1 MVRHVVSVRDFTPE
15 FLQSL
20 FESAAAT
27 KRQHDGR
34 GRGARVRWTPHWD
47 TLRDRVMISLFYEAS
62 TRTRH
67 SFEAA
72 MARLGGQVITTE
84 NAAEFSSAI
93 KGESLEDSIKIESGY
108 GDVIVL
114 RHKEK
119 GAAAR
124 AAAVSEVP
132 IINAGD
138 GDGEHPTQALLDLF
152 TITENFPHRRDLRV
166 TFVGDLLKGR
176 TVHSLAYLA
185 ATLKGTSAAFASHV
199 NFVAPDAMQ
208 IPDESFSLVRGH
220 GLSVSRYDALTPRL
234 MENSDVIY
242 MTRTQAERHDTGLG
256 GDSYALSEDLAGWLD
271 PSAIILHPLP
281 RNSELPAE
289 IDRLPQ
295 ARYFE
300 QARNGLFVRMAVLLW
315 VFGAI
320 SERSGEISSSDLAV
334 AANSA

>member
-1 MVRHVVSVRDFTPE
+1 MLRHVVTVRDFTPG
-15 FLQSL
+15 FLDSVFQ
-20 FESAAAT
+20 SAAAS
-27 KRQHDGR
+27 KRQHAGR
-34 GRGARVRWTPHWD
+34 GRGARVRWSPHWNA
-47 TLRDRVMISLFYEAS
+47 LRDHVMISLFYEAS

-72 MARLGGQVITTE
+72 MARLGGTVVTTE

-93 KGESLEDSIKIESGY
+93 KGESLEDSIRIESGY

-124 AAAVSEVP
+124 AAAVSDVP
-132 IINAGD
+132 VINAGD

-152 TITENFPHRRDLRV
+152 TVAEQFPGRRDLRL

-185 ATLKGTSAAFASHV
+185 SVLEGTPAGFAGKV
-199 NFVAPDAMQ
+199 NFVAPGMMQ
-208 IPDESFSLVRGH
+208 IPDSVEGLVRDR
-220 GLSVSRYDALTPRL
+220 GLPCEKHDALSPAL
-234 MENSDVIY
+234 IAKSDVIY
-242 MTRTQAERHDTGLG
+242 MTRTQSERHAVAVG
-256 GDSYALSEDLAGWLD
+256 GGSYALTESLARSLAPD
-271 PSAIILHPLP
+271 AIVLHPLP
-281 RNSELPAE
+281 RNSELPEA

-315 VFGAI
+315 VFGELSPTAAPGGS
-320 SERSGEISSSDLAV
+320 SEERAY
-334 AANSA
+334 A

>member
-1 MVRHVVSVRDFTPE
+1 MLRHVVTVRDFTPS
-15 FLQSL
+15 FLDSV
-20 FESAAAT
+20 FRSAAAS
-27 KRQHDGR
+27 KRQHAGR
-34 GRGARVRWTPHWD
+34 GRGARVRWSPHWNA
-47 TLRDRVMISLFYEAS
+47 LRDHVMISLFYEAS

-72 MARLGGQVITTE
+72 MARLGGKVVTTE

-93 KGESLEDSIKIESGY
+93 KGETLEDSIRIESGY

-114 RHKEK
+114 RHTEK

-124 AAAVSEVP
+124 AAAVSDVP
-132 IINAGD
+132 VINAGD

-152 TITENFPHRRDLRV
+152 TIAERFPGRRDLRV

-185 ATLKGTSAAFASHV
+185 AMLEGTSAGFAGTV
-199 NFVAPDAMQ
+199 NFVAPEIMQ
-208 IPDESFSLVRGH
+208 IPETIQELVRDSGLPVVLH
-220 GLSVSRYDALTPRL
+220 DGLSPSLIAD
-234 MENSDVIY
+234 SDVVY
-242 MTRTQAERHDTGLG
+242 MTRTQSERHDVAGG
-256 GDSYALSEDLAGWLD
+256 GDSYALTEPLASALHED
-271 PSAIILHPLP
+271 AIVLHPMP
-281 RNSELPAE
+281 RNRELPEA

-315 VFGAI
+315 VFGELAPPTAAPGGVRE
-320 SERSGEISSSDLAV
+320 ERAY
-334 AANSA
+334 A

>member
-1 MVRHVVSVRDFTPE
+1 MLRHVVTVRDFTLG
-15 FLQSL
+15 FLDSVFQ
-20 FESAAAT
+20 SAAAS
-27 KRQHDGR
+27 KRQHAGR
-34 GRGARVRWTPHWD
+34 GRGARVRWSPHWNA
-47 TLRDRVMISLFYEAS
+47 LRDHVMISLFYEAS

-72 MARLGGQVITTE
+72 MARLGGTVVTTE

-93 KGESLEDSIKIESGY
+93 KGESLEDSIRIESGY

-124 AAAVSEVP
+124 AAAVSDVP
-132 IINAGD
+132 VINAGD

-152 TITENFPHRRDLRV
+152 TVAEQFPGRRDLRV

-185 ATLKGTSAAFASHV
+185 SVLEGTPAGFAGKV
-199 NFVAPDAMQ
+199 NFVAPGAMQ
-208 IPDESFSLVRGH
+208 IPESIERLVRDCGLPCEKH
-220 GLSVSRYDALTPRL
+220 DGLSPALIA
-234 MENSDVIY
+234 ESDVVY
-242 MTRTQAERHDTGLG
+242 MTRTQSERHDVAVG
-256 GDSYALSEDLAGWLD
+256 GDSYALTEQLAGSLAPD
-271 PSAIILHPLP
+271 AVVLHPLP
-281 RNSELPAE
+281 RNSELPEA

-315 VFGAI
+315 VFGELSPAAAPGG
-320 SERSGEISSSDLAV
+320 SSVERAH
-334 AANSA
+334 A

>member
-1 MVRHVVSVRDFTPE
+1 MLRHVVTVRDFTPS
-15 FLQSL
+15 FLESVFQ
-20 FESAAAT
+20 SAAAS
-27 KRQHDGR
+27 KRQHAGR
-34 GRGARVRWTPHWD
+34 GRGARVRWSPHWNA
-47 TLRDRVMISLFYEAS
+47 LRDHVMISLFYEAS

-72 MARLGGQVITTE
+72 MARLGGKVITTE

-93 KGESLEDSIKIESGY
+93 KGESLEDSIRIESGY

-124 AAAVSEVP
+124 AAAVSDVP
-132 IINAGD
+132 VINAGD

-152 TITENFPHRRDLRV
+152 TIAERFPGRRDLTV

-185 ATLKGTSAAFASHV
+185 AELEGTSSGFAGKI
-199 NFVAPDAMQ
+199 NFVAPEVMQ
-208 IPDESFSLVRGH
+208 IPESVEGPVLDC
-220 GLSVSRYDALTPRL
+220 GLPVARHDALSAAVVA
-234 MENSDVIY
+234 ESDVIY
-242 MTRTQAERHDTGLG
+242 MTRTQSERHDVAAG
-256 GDSYALSEDLAGWLD
+256 GGSYALTETLASSLRRD
-271 PSAIILHPLP
+271 AIVLHPLP
-281 RNSELPAE
+281 RNRELPEA

-300 QARNGLFVRMAVLLW
+300 QARNGLFVRMAILLW
-315 VFGAI
+315 VFGELVPPAAAPGPRNE
-320 SERSGEISSSDLAV
+320 ERAY
-334 AANSA
+334 A

>member
-1 MVRHVVSVRDFTPE
+1 MLRHVVTVRDFTPG
-15 FLQSL
+15 FLESVFQ
-20 FESAAAT
+20 SAAAS
-27 KRQHDGR
+27 KRQHAGR
-34 GRGARVRWTPHWD
+34 GRGAKVRWSPHWNA
-47 TLRDRVMISLFYEAS
+47 LRDHVMVSLFYEAS

-72 MARLGGQVITTE
+72 MARLGGKVITTE

-93 KGESLEDSIKIESGY
+93 KGESLEDTIRIESGY

-124 AAAVSEVP
+124 AAAVSDVP
-132 IINAGD
+132 VINAGD

-152 TITENFPHRRDLRV
+152 TIAEGFPGRRDLRV

-185 ATLKGTSAAFASHV
+185 AMLEGSPAEFAGAV
-199 NFVAPDAMQ
+199 DFVAPGAMQ
-208 IPDESFSLVRGH
+208 IPRSIEALVRDC
-220 GLSVSRYDALTPRL
+220 GLPVAMHDALTPAL
-234 MENSDVIY
+234 VAASDVIY
-242 MTRTQAERHDTGLG
+242 MTRTQSERHEVASG
-256 GDSYALSEDLAGWLD
+256 GEAYALTERLAASLRGD
-271 PSAIILHPLP
+271 AVVLHPLP
-281 RNSELPAE
+281 RNRELPEA

-300 QARNGLFVRMAVLLW
+300 QARNGLFVRMAILLW
-315 VFGAI
+315 VFGLLEPIAAPAHRGR
-320 SERSGEISSSDLAV
+320 ERAY
-334 AANSA
+334 A

>member
-1 MVRHVVSVRDFTPE
+1 MIRHVVTVRDFTPG
-15 FLQSL
+15 FLDSL
-20 FESAAAT
+20 FRSAAAS
-27 KRQHDGR
+27 KRQHAGR
-34 GRGARVRWTPHWD
+34 GRGARVRWSPHWNA
-47 TLRDRVMISLFYEAS
+47 LRDHVMISLFYEAS

-72 MARLGGQVITTE
+72 MARLGGTVITTE

-93 KGESLEDSIKIESGY
+93 KGESLEDTIRIESGY

-124 AAAVSEVP
+124 AAAVSDVP
-132 IINAGD
+132 VINAGD

-152 TITENFPHRRDLRV
+152 TIAERFPGRRDLTV

-185 ATLKGTSAAFASHV
+185 AAMAGTEAGFAGRV
-199 NFVAPDAMQ
+199 NFVAPDGMRLPGA
-208 IPDESFSLVRGH
+208 IEAEIAAGGLPSENHDRLSPALVAR
-220 GLSVSRYDALTPRL
+220 
-234 MENSDVIY
+234 SDVIY
-242 MTRTQAERHDTGLG
+242 MTRTQSERRDAARG
-256 GDSYALSEDLAGWLD
+256 GETYALTPALAGALRRD
-271 PSAIILHPLP
+271 AIVLHPLP
-281 RNSELPAE
+281 RNDELPEE

-300 QARNGLFVRMAVLLW
+300 QARNGLFVRMAILLW
-315 VFGAI
+315 VFGELAPATAPL
-320 SERSGEISSSDLAV
+320 RRGEAR
-334 AANSA
+334 AYA

>member
-1 MVRHVVSVRDFTPE
+1 MLRHVVTVRDFTPS
-15 FLQSL
+15 FLESV
-20 FESAAAT
+20 FRSAAAS
-27 KRQHDGR
+27 KSQHAGR
-34 GRGARVRWTPHWD
+34 GRGARVRWSPHWNA
-47 TLRDRVMISLFYEAS
+47 LRDHVMISLFYEAS

-72 MARLGGQVITTE
+72 MARLGGKVITTE

-93 KGESLEDSIKIESGY
+93 KGETLEDSIRIESGY

-124 AAAVSEVP
+124 AAAVSDVP
-132 IINAGD
+132 VINAGD

-152 TITENFPHRRDLRV
+152 TIAERFPGRRDLRV

-176 TVHSLAYLA
+176 TVHSLAWLA
-185 ATLKGTSAAFASHV
+185 AMLEGTSSGFAGRV
-199 NFVAPDAMQ
+199 NFVAPEFMQ
-208 IPDESFSLVRGH
+208 IPEPVEGLVRNSGLPVALYD
-220 GLSVSRYDALTPRL
+220 GLSPSLIAD
-234 MENSDVIY
+234 SDVIY
-242 MTRTQAERHDTGLG
+242 MTRTQSERHDVEIG
-256 GDSYALSEDLAGWLD
+256 GDSYALTESLAESLRAD
-271 PSAIILHPLP
+271 AIVLHPLP
-281 RNSELPAE
+281 RNRELPEA

-315 VFGAI
+315 VFGELAPPTAAPGDVNK
-320 SERSGEISSSDLAV
+320 ERAY
-334 AANSA
+334 A

>member
-1 MVRHVVSVRDFTPE
+1 MLRHVVTVRDFTPG
-15 FLQSL
+15 FLDSVFQ
-20 FESAAAT
+20 SAAAS
-27 KRQHDGR
+27 KRQHAGR
-34 GRGARVRWTPHWD
+34 GRGARVRWSPHWNA
-47 TLRDRVMISLFYEAS
+47 LRDHVMISLFYEAS

-72 MARLGGQVITTE
+72 MARLGGTVVTTE

-93 KGESLEDSIKIESGY
+93 KGESLEDSIRIESGY

-124 AAAVSEVP
+124 AAAVSDVP
-132 IINAGD
+132 VINAGD

-152 TITENFPHRRDLRV
+152 TVAEQFPGRRDLRV

-185 ATLKGTSAAFASHV
+185 SVLEGTPAGFAGKV
-199 NFVAPDAMQ
+199 NFVAPGMMQ
-208 IPDESFSLVRGH
+208 IPDSVEGLVRDR
-220 GLSVSRYDALTPRL
+220 GLPCEKHDALSPAL
-234 MENSDVIY
+234 IAESDVIY
-242 MTRTQAERHDTGLG
+242 MTRTQSERHAVAVG
-256 GDSYALSEDLAGWLD
+256 GGSYALTESLARSLAPD
-271 PSAIILHPLP
+271 AIVLHPLP
-281 RNSELPAE
+281 RNSELPEA

-315 VFGAI
+315 VFGELSPTAAPGGS
-320 SERSGEISSSDLAV
+320 SEERAY
-334 AANSA
+334 A

>member
-1 MVRHVVSVRDFTPE
+1 MLRHVVTVRDFTPG
-15 FLQSL
+15 FLDSV
-20 FESAAAT
+20 FRSAAAS
-27 KRQHDGR
+27 KRQHAGR
-34 GRGARVRWTPHWD
+34 GRGARVRWSPHWNA
-47 TLRDRVMISLFYEAS
+47 LRDHVMISLFYEAS

-72 MARLGGQVITTE
+72 MARLGGTVVTTE

-93 KGESLEDSIKIESGY
+93 KGESLEDSIRIESGY

-119 GAAAR
+119 GAAA
-124 AAAVSEVP
+124 VSDVP
-132 IINAGD
+132 VINAGD

-152 TITENFPHRRDLRV
+152 TIAERFPGRRDLRL

-185 ATLKGTSAAFASHV
+185 SVLEGTPAGFAGEV
-199 NFVAPDAMQ
+199 NFVAPGMMQ
-208 IPDESFSLVRGH
+208 IPDTVEGLVRDR
-220 GLSVSRYDALTPRL
+220 GLPCEKHDALSPAL
-234 MENSDVIY
+234 IAESDVIY
-242 MTRTQAERHDTGLG
+242 MTRTQSERHDVAVG
-256 GDSYALSEDLAGWLD
+256 GGSYALTEQLARSLA
-271 PSAIILHPLP
+271 PEAIVLHPLP
-281 RNSELPAE
+281 RNSELPEA

-315 VFGAI
+315 VFGELSPTAAPGGS
-320 SERSGEISSSDLAV
+320 SEERAY
-334 AANSA
+334 A

>member
-1 MVRHVVSVRDFTPE
+1 MLRHVVTVRDFTPS
-15 FLQSL
+15 FLESVFQ
-20 FESAAAT
+20 SAAAS
-27 KRQHDGR
+27 KRQHAGR
-34 GRGARVRWTPHWD
+34 GRGARVRWSPHWNA
-47 TLRDRVMISLFYEAS
+47 LRDHVMISLFYEAS

-72 MARLGGQVITTE
+72 MARLGGKVITTE

-93 KGESLEDSIKIESGY
+93 KGETLEDSIRIESGY

-114 RHKEK
+114 RHKDK

-124 AAAVSEVP
+124 AAAVSGVP
-132 IINAGD
+132 VINAGD

-152 TITENFPHRRDLRV
+152 TIAERFPERRDLRV

-185 ATLKGTSAAFASHV
+185 AMLEGTSAGFAGEV
-199 NFVAPDAMQ
+199 NFVAPEAMQ
-208 IPDESFSLVRGH
+208 IPDSIAGMVHDSGLPVAMHDGLSPSLVAG
-220 GLSVSRYDALTPRL
+220 
-234 MENSDVIY
+234 SDVIY
-242 MTRTQAERHDTGLG
+242 MTRTQSERHDVASG
-256 GDSYALSEDLAGWLD
+256 GDSYALTEPLASALHED
-271 PSAIILHPLP
+271 AIVLHPLP
-281 RNSELPAE
+281 RNRELPEA

-315 VFGAI
+315 VFGELAPPTAAI
-320 SERSGEISSSDLAV
+320 GSASRERAY
-334 AANSA
+334 A

>member
-1 MVRHVVSVRDFTPE
+1 MLRHVVTVRDFTPS
-15 FLQSL
+15 FLDSV
-20 FESAAAT
+20 FRSAAAS
-27 KRQHDGR
+27 KRQHAGR
-34 GRGARVRWTPHWD
+34 GRGARVRWSPHWNA
-47 TLRDRVMISLFYEAS
+47 LRDHVMISLFYEAS

-72 MARLGGQVITTE
+72 MARLGGTVITTE

-93 KGESLEDSIKIESGY
+93 KGETLEDSIRIESGY

-114 RHKEK
+114 RHREK

-124 AAAVSEVP
+124 AAAVSDVP
-132 IINAGD
+132 VINAGD

-152 TITENFPHRRDLRV
+152 TIVERFPERRDLRV

-185 ATLKGTSAAFASHV
+185 AMLEGTSAGFAGAV
-199 NFVAPDAMQ
+199 NFVAPEIMQ
-208 IPDESFSLVRGH
+208 VPQPVEGLVRDSGLPVALH
-220 GLSVSRYDALTPRL
+220 DGLSPSLIAD
-234 MENSDVIY
+234 SDVVY
-242 MTRTQAERHDTGLG
+242 MTRTQSERHDVAGG
-256 GDSYALSEDLAGWLD
+256 GDSYALTEPLA
-271 PSAIILHPLP
+271 SALHDDAIVLHPLP
-281 RNSELPAE
+281 RNRELPEA

-315 VFGAI
+315 VFGELAPPTAAPGGVRE
-320 SERSGEISSSDLAV
+320 ERAY
-334 AANSA
+334 A